1 MVYFMTAP
9 SDTLEMENLFLKL
22 SEMEAQWQGLQT
34 NDGPAESAAAS
45 PAVQAQT
52 ARLQKMI
59 QQEALYSARIK
70 WVPPPFYTHWTAS
83 ERAHYL
89 ETNAPSAVCRSL
101 VLENRKQAL
110 DKDPSHPR
118 FILVVWPTVADL
130 DVNKVTKAVQ
140 ALRRDPQLPCTAFDW
155 QVALPADT
163 LRLTGCPFSNVV
175 SPLCATDSNC
185 HLAVFLSKTVVPHRF
200 FWMDTGIWTSKVG
213 LTVSDFTK
221 AVKPYICDLSA
232 PKATR
237 AADLK
242 AAPLDAIPLAVART
256 DLDLEAERQTQ
267 VSRLP
272 TVDNPQYRPLQR
284 TQLMKVAMKTTASV
298 RRKQEARKLQV
309 KREDEARHVAAAK
322 AVRKASLPPSSR
334 LLQPTASSARR
345 VPKEE
350 ETAVVDTKTA
360 PPAPVTRK
368 PTLPNR
374 APSEKQ
380 KKYCGRRDLTDVGTP
395 PPPRRLV
402 RRDTPALPVQTVSK
416 VAGKIEVVHAT
427 PRRSQPVQ
435 PKAKVVTPS
444 SSTRRGGRR
453 GLAAGM
459 EPIVE
464 QHRIEAFVDDSTDGG
479 FSSGDDMMLG
489 GLLSD
494 DDDIGALLG
503 DDEEDTEDYED
514 TNTSGDMDD
523 DLLGDSSHPKPV
535 TERVVNGTVT
545 RVRRE
550 LARDFTRRVPHR
562 TVSSAEHPE
571 LDPEVLEEGV
581 GRERA
586 RDFTRRVPHHT
597 VSSAEHPELDP
608 EVLEETT
615 HAAVD
620 EPVFLRE
627 SSHLERTATDPLQDS
642 TTISIGEDSSRRVLS
657 VEDSS
662 QEESTVEELTLG
674 STTGEA
680 VNPGPIL
687 GTRVGRERAR
697 FFTRRVP
704 HHTVSSAEHPELDPE
719 VLEETTHVAVD
730 EPVFLRESLHPE
742 QTATDPL
749 QDSTTEAEDSS
760 RRVLS
765 VEDSS
770 QEESTVEGSTL
781 GSTTGEAGNPGP
793 ILESPAPEPAVE
805 IPPAEAPVE
814 ESVLAP
820 FEGAVDVPVEQPA
833 VSEQTEA
840 SAIVEAPLVDEVKQN
855 GAGDKAKELNSTVD
869 TETSFESIDGTMEGD
884 KEELQQ
890 DVQNSAAETAPAET
904 ETSNGKT
911 NERVNGVETERETPI
926 ASNKSSVASF
936 LGPEVANL
944 KEFDK
949 DKLAAI
955 MGRRREMEDGSI
967 APMAE
972 NVEADE
978 SKLEGLKNVQMSSDL
993 QAIMERRR
1001 QATDQKATADK

>member
-1 MVYFMTAP
+1 MVSLMTAP
-9 SDTLEMENLFLKL
+9 SDTLEMESLFLKL
-22 SEMEAQWQGLQT
+22 SAMEAQWQGLQT
-34 NDGPAESAAAS
+34 NDGPAESAASS

-110 DKDPSHPR
+110 DMDPSHPR
-118 FILVVWPTVADL
+118 FILVVWPTVAEL
-130 DVNKVTKAVQ
+130 DINKVTKAVQ

-163 LRLTGCPFSNVV
+163 LRLTGCPFSDVV

-185 HLAVFLSKTVVPHRF
+185 HLTVFLSKTVVPHRF

-221 AVKPYICDLSA
+221 AVKPYICDLSV

-350 ETAVVDTKTA
+350 ETAVVDAKTA

-368 PTLPNR
+368 PALPNR

-380 KKYCGRRDLTDVGTP
+380 KLYCGRRNLTDVGTP

-402 RRDTPALPVQTVSK
+402 RRDTPALPVQTVIPIQTVSK
-416 VAGKIEVVHAT
+416 VAGKIEVAHAT

-453 GLAAGM
+453 GLATGM

-464 QHRIEAFVDDSTDGG
+464 QHRIEAFADDSTDGG
-479 FSSGDDMMLG
+479 FSSGDDMMLD

-514 TNTSGDMDD
+514 TNTSGDFDD

-535 TERVVNGTVT
+535 TERVVNRTVT

-550 LARDFTRRVPHR
+550 IARDFTRRVPHR
-562 TVSSAEHPE
+562 
-571 LDPEVLEEGV
+571 
-581 GRERA
+581 
-586 RDFTRRVPHHT
+586 T

-627 SSHLERTATDPLQDS
+627 SSHPERTATDPLQDS
-642 TTISIGEDSSRRVLS
+642 TTVTASIG
-657 VEDSS
+657 
-662 QEESTVEELTLG
+662 
-674 STTGEA
+674 
-680 VNPGPIL
+680 
-687 GTRVGRERAR
+687 
-697 FFTRRVP
+697 
-704 HHTVSSAEHPELDPE
+704 
-719 VLEETTHVAVD
+719 
-730 EPVFLRESLHPE
+730 
-742 QTATDPL
+742 
-749 QDSTTEAEDSS
+749 EDSS

-781 GSTTGEAGNPGP
+781 GSTAGNPGP
-793 ILESPAPEPAVE
+793 ILESPAPKPAVE
-805 IPPAEAPVE
+805 IPPAESPVE
-814 ESVLAP
+814 ESVLVP
-820 FEGAVDVPVEQPA
+820 SEGAVDVPVEQPA

-855 GAGDKAKELNSTVD
+855 GAGDKAKELNTTVD
-869 TETSFESIDGTMEGD
+869 TETSFETIDRTMEGG

-890 DVQNSAAETAPAET
+890 DVQNSAAEAAPAET
-904 ETSNGKT
+904 GTSNGKT
-911 NERVNGVETERETPI
+911 NERVNGVETEPETPI
-926 ASNKSSVASF
+926 ASNKSSVSSF

-955 MGRRREMEDGSI
+955 MDRRREMEDGSI